1 LHIICSFDCCFDA
14 QLQSRAL
21 NVTQRAMGAMTVTM
35 KVDKWR
41 WLAVARVVLAGPVA
55 VVVSLL
61 VVGCM
66 PVWFPKGAAGI
77 DHIALPIILMP
88 GIWAALF
95 FHAVLDRS
103 LTRVAVVAAGLAS
116 LSVAMLIWKF
126 SGSA

>member
-1 LHIICSFDCCFDA
+1 MSMSIRI
-14 QLQSRAL
+14 SRWP
-21 NVTQRAMGAMTVTM
+21 V
-35 KVDKWR
+35 
-41 WLAVARVVLAGPVA
+41 VARAVLAGPVV

-77 DHIALPIILMP
+77 DHIALPIILLP
-88 GIWAALF
+88 GIWAVLF

-103 LTRVAVVAAGLAS
+103 LSRVAVVEAGLAS

-126 SGSA
+126 VASA

>member
-1 LHIICSFDCCFDA
+1 MSIRT
-14 QLQSRAL
+14 SRWH
-21 NVTQRAMGAMTVTM
+21 VMT
-35 KVDKWR
+35 R
-41 WLAVARVVLAGPVA
+41 FFLAGPVA
-55 VVVSLL
+55 LIVSLL

-77 DHIALPIILMP
+77 DHIALPIIMLP

-103 LTRVAVVAAGLAS
+103 LLRVTAVSTGLAS